1 MNIEKMK
8 PVAESNELVKN
19 QKHFASVLHGAS
31 AEKVAQFLKNGNRD
45 QKKISQEIDQE
56 IALIDVKI
64 SGRESAL
71 HATSD
76 SAGEIV
82 AKASDVEKYQ
92 KKREKLLA
100 EKAKYADGTFHD
112 IDQDAL
118 REYINARKG
127 ENISGKKEELQELQK
142 EITRLRG
149 IVDAGENYESKK
161 QFDASDIAQG
171 KFDGE
176 KKKLEKYEK
185 DAKVLTQDI
194 EEAEKIASIATLLEN
209 SASTQGDDGSKAEGP
224 ENGSGVNA
232 GERTSRDTDLNEEE
246 KFDREVNRRK
256 DAENRESSSRDTD
269 MHEEEKFDREV
280 NRRDEVKN
288 ASERAE
294 GSRDTDMTEEE
305 KFDREVNR
313 RAEAHGA
320 KTAEIKNEVLE
331 QLRVDIAQ
339 KREIYMRKDI
349 SVNASLAKLRKFAL
363 GHDDT
368 EAQKE
373 LQIFRDEYES
383 ACKKLDQFL
392 TENYQNLS
400 PEDQKTVRQDIA
412 EGRLNESVLL
422 QEQRTKIKAENV
434 SAMGKYLSP
443 IARWASNKT
452 VQKALAIGSVGLGV
466 ISGSVRTMLQMAPKV
481 AMKFGAGETTMS
493 TLKGVAALGKF
504 LAPIGAGVA
513 VGMGTTKLVE
523 KWQSNRLTKEKAT
536 EKKAF
541 ENMTEE
547 EQFLHLMDFDYKN
560 IVGDVKRKEAIT
572 RNARLAGLITGAI
585 AGGSVFMLMGG
596 DTHGIND
603 IASHD
608 AVVHAPDKEFLDN
621 LGKPLLA
628 QELKDINPEEVQS
641 VLHSIDDAQ
650 IAENAVQNA
659 QESIGQ
665 SVDRDSL
672 DDLIKGV
679 APDQTPVGDT
689 FTSLGEQPNIPA
701 DPADTSMA
709 EQNAVQNENVQSV
722 DDNREAPTPQ
732 NEDLMKNES
741 WHDLKGIVVDP
752 EGVAGVL
759 TVKAGSSVIK
769 TIREFLENGDNH
781 TILTEGKMGWD
792 PAKYENVHEWAR
804 ARAVVLANEY
814 REAHPGVDIDHIQP
828 GTKIKLDL
836 HNLGDIK
843 PDVELAGSSHVVPEE
858 ANIQTEA
865 PHAVEQDVSNAEV
878 VKDVNTKEDIQKIF
892 GMDNDQYKFFATVS
906 ADKYVDE
913 LMHANGGMQTPMDQY
928 LINLAKENHAD
939 FYNKTVEDVLR
950 SHEIDFQGQTIE
962 QMPVASEEIP
972 IAPTSEI
979 HNEGAEV
986 KEGTATGN
994 AEENV
999 VRRSPNADDFVPK
1012 EGDRVMTSAFTFTP
1026 ESSADDITKEL
1037 MGRGIDED
1045 AARKMADGYK
1055 RDLSGFSDHT
1065 QQRIAMRNLNTHMES
1080 YLSGKGGD
1088 MHDILKEKVVDGGE
1102 HAVSESVEAYAK
1114 MDDIEIMNILRE
1126 RPDFDQKEFMNTMV
1140 GAKIQK
1146 TFGLDSLAQIKNIA
1160 GTKLDLFLTEGSVE
1174 PNMQTRL
1181 AGIVERAKQTFG
1193 DEVGSPGKDA
1203 TVQSYFTRIAA
1214 RAEAM
1219 HKTDAIFPPQEFKL

>member
-8 PVAESNELVKN
+8 PVAESNELVEN
-19 QKHFASVLHGAS
+19 QKRFASFLQGAS
-31 AEKVAQFLKNGNRD
+31 AEKIVQFLKNGNQD
-45 QKKISQEIDQE
+45 HKKISQEIDQE
-56 IALIDVKI
+56 IALIDAKI
-64 SGRESAL
+64 SGRESTL
-71 HATSD
+71 HAVSD
-76 SAGEIV
+76 SAGGIV
-82 AKASDVEKYQ
+82 AKAGDVEKYQ
-92 KKREKLLA
+92 KMKEKLLA
-100 EKAKYADGTFHD
+100 EKGKYVDGTFND
-112 IDQDAL
+112 VDQGAL

-127 ENISGKKEELQELQK
+127 ENINGKKEELQELQK

-149 IVDAGENYESKK
+149 MVDAGENYESKK

-185 DAKVLTQDI
+185 DAKVLTKDI
-194 EEAEKIASIATLLEN
+194 EESEKIATVLALLEN
-209 SASTQGDDGSKAEGP
+209 SVSTQGDKNSKTEGAE
-224 ENGSGVNA
+224 NISMMNA
-232 GERTSRDTDLNEEE
+232 GEQTSRDTDMNEEE

-256 DAENRESSSRDTD
+256 DVADAKNSSRDTD
-269 MHEEEKFDREV
+269 M
-280 NRRDEVKN
+280 N
-288 ASERAE
+288 
-294 GSRDTDMTEEE
+294 EEE

-313 RAEAHGA
+313 RAEAHDD
-320 KTAEIKNEVLE
+320 KTAEIKNEALE
-331 QLRVDIAQ
+331 QLRADIAR

-373 LQIFRDEYES
+373 LQIFRDEYEA

-392 TENYQNLS
+392 AENYQSLS
-400 PEDQKTVRQDIA
+400 PEDQKIVRQDIV
-412 EGRLNESVLL
+412 EGRLNESMLL

-434 SAMGKYLSP
+434 STMGKYLSP

-452 VQKALAIGSVGLGV
+452 VQKALAIGSVGLGA

-481 AMKFGAGETTMS
+481 AMKLGAGETTMS
-493 TLKGVAALGKF
+493 ALKGVAAMGKF

-513 VGMGTTKLVE
+513 VGMGTTKIVE

-603 IASHD
+603 IASHED
-608 AVVHAPDKEFLDN
+608 VVHAPDKEFLDN
-621 LGKPLLA
+621 LGKPLLT
-628 QELKDINPEEVQS
+628 QEMKDINPEEVQS
-641 VLHSIDDAQ
+641 VLHNIYNDGDAQ
-650 IAENAVQNA
+650 TAEGVIPNV

-665 SVDRDSL
+665 TSDQDAL
-672 DDLIKGV
+672 NNLINGV

-689 FTSLGEQPNIPA
+689 FTSLGEQSHIPA
-701 DPADTSMA
+701 DSPDTSMA
-709 EQNAVQNENVQSV
+709 EQNAVQNEDVQPAGDDHETNASQKENV
-722 DDNREAPTPQ
+722 A
-732 NEDLMKNES
+732 KNES
-741 WHDLKGIVVDP
+741 WHNLTKIDVDR
-752 EGVAGVL
+752 EGVTGAL
-759 TVKAGSSVIK
+759 TVKAGSSVIR
-769 TIREFLENGDNH
+769 TIREFLEDGDNH
-781 TILTEGKMGWD
+781 KILTEGKMGWD

-828 GTKIKLDL
+828 GTKIELDL

-843 PDVELAGSSHVVPEE
+843 PDIELAESSRIVSEE
-858 ANIQTEA
+858 ANIQTGTSQ
-865 PHAVEQDVSNAEV
+865 AVEQGVSSAEAI
-878 VKDVNTKEDIQKIF
+878 KDVNTKEDIQKIF
-892 GMDNDQYKFFATVS
+892 GMDDDQYKFFATVS

-928 LINLAKENHAD
+928 LLDLAKENHAD
-939 FYNKTVEDVLR
+939 FYNRTVEDVLR
-950 SHEIDFQGQTIE
+950 SHEIDLQEQVIGQT
-962 QMPVASEEIP
+962 PVAPEEIP
-972 IAPTSEI
+972 ATSATEI
-979 HNEGAEV
+979 HNEDGVGER
-986 KEGTATGN
+986 TAGVGN

-999 VRRSPNADDFVPK
+999 VRRSLNADEFVSK
-1012 EGDRVMTSAFTFTP
+1012 KGDLVMTSAFTFTP

-1037 MGRGIDED
+1037 TGRGIDED

-1065 QQRIAMRNLNTHMES
+1065 QQRIAMRNLNAHMES
-1080 YLSGKGGD
+1080 YLNSKGGD
-1088 MHDILKEKVVDGGE
+1088 MHDILKEKVVDSGE
-1102 HAVSESVEAYAK
+1102 HAVSESVKAYAS
-1114 MDDIEIMNILRE
+1114 MNDMEIMQALRE
-1126 RPDFDQKEFMNTMV
+1126 RPDFDQKEFMSTIV
-1140 GAKIQK
+1140 GTKIQK
-1146 TFGLDSLAQIKNIA
+1146 TFGLGSLAQIKNIA
-1160 GTKLDLFLTEGSVE
+1160 GTKLDLFLTEGSFE

-1181 AGIVERAKQTFG
+1181 AGVVERAKQTFG
-1193 DEVGSPGKDA
+1193 DEIGSPGKDA